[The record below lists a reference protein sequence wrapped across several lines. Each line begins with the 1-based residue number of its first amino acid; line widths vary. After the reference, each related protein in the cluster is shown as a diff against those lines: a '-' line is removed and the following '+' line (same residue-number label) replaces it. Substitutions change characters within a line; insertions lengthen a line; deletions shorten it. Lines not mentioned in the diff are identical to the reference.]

1 METFLVGYGTL
12 LYRKSLGSSIGADAA
27 AEKKV
32 IPVTIK
38 DYRRLFNLRPDS
50 YISTR
55 MLSTEDIEAAAAN
68 VEPAKGHSFNGL
80 GFSVTPEEL
89 VSLDKREAYYER
101 QVVPLYAFDD
111 DSTLVGEGHVYVS
124 PLNARWINRDIEQL
138 LPRFRDV
145 IWARNGAYEI
155 SQAFG
160 ETYDATTYLA
170 DGTTLIGDLYGD
182 KLDKYDEEFLR

>member
-12 LYRKSLGSSIGADAA
+12 LYRKSLGASIGADAA
-27 AEKKV
+27 TEKKV

-38 DYRRLFNLRPDS
+38 NYRRLFNLRPDS

-68 VEPAKGHSFNGL
+68 VEPAEGYNFNGL
-80 GFSVTPEEL
+80 GFSVTADEL
-89 VSLDKREAYYER
+89 VALDKREAYYER
-101 QVVPLYAFDD
+101 QVVPLYAFGEDK
-111 DSTLVGEGHVYVS
+111 LVGEGHVYVS
-124 PLNARWINRDIEQL
+124 PLNARWINRDIQHL

-155 SQAFG
+155 SAAFG
-160 ETYDATTYLA
+160 EEYDATTYIA
-170 DGTTLIGDLYGD
+170 DGKTLIGELYGE
-182 KLDKYDEEFLR
+182 KLDSYDEEFLR